1 MEAPPTSALEGPR
14 LNLLRKYKIY
24 EIGDPW
30 GIKKRTKDIS
40 TTYHSKGGD
49 QARGPP
55 WSN

>member
-1 MEAPPTSALEGPR
+1 MEASPTSALEGPKPD
-14 LNLLRKYKIY
+14 LLRKYKIY
-24 EIGDPW
+24 KIEDPW